1 MAEPGY
7 PAARHVA
14 ATVQEHFA
22 RHLAVARAQGRID
35 LGEEPQA
42 HFIEAIIDAGFW
54 ASLRRE
60 EGVTPTI
67 SLALLPPGNAGQAL
81 TFSEWLPLYPAA
93 LAKLAPAVERPGIHL
108 GVWPVDGQ
116 LRVWGTTRSIPAF
129 CFVLEVIGSGLLVVK
144 HRNEP
149 FGKFVNIAVLEG
161 DQIKIVDE
169 STAAGPECPGLL
181 KSLLGQSEVTAD
193 GESVNLLVHLAASM
207 RAHRR
212 GGALLIVPES
222 DDQWRESIVEP
233 VVYAVAPKFT
243 ELADLMAREHEERRT
258 HEWQD
263 DLRRAVD
270 AIAGLTAVDGATIM
284 TTANELVAFGAK
296 ITRRRSRP
304 PVERVLVSEPIRD
317 REPVMIGPS
326 QLGGTR
332 HLSAAQFAQ
341 DQPQSIALVASQD
354 GRFTIFRWS
363 PCADIV
369 HAHRVEALLL

>member
-7 PAARHVA
+7 PAARQVA
-14 ATVQEHFA
+14 ATVREHFA
-22 RHLAVARAQGRID
+22 RHLAEARGAGRTD
-35 LGEEPQA
+35 LGVVPEAE
-42 HFIEAIIDAGFW
+42 FIEAIIDAGFW

-60 EGVTPTI
+60 EGATPTI

-81 TFSEWLPLYPAA
+81 TFARWLPLRPAA

-108 GVWPVDGQ
+108 GVWPVEGQ

-129 CFVLEVIGSGLLVVK
+129 CFVLEVLGSGLLVIK

-161 DQIKIVDE
+161 DQIKIVDDR
-169 STAAGPECPGLL
+169 SAGPDCPGVL
-181 KSLLGQSEVTAD
+181 KALLGRHEVTLGGD
-193 GESVNLLVHLAASM
+193 SVNPLVHLAASM

-212 GGALLIVPES
+212 GGALLIVPDGS
-222 DDQWRESIVEP
+222 NRWQESIVEP
-233 VVYAVAPKFT
+233 VVYAVSPRFT
-243 ELADLMAREHEERRT
+243 ELRDLMARAHEERRT
-258 HEWQD
+258 HEWQE
-263 DLRRAVD
+263 DLKRAVD

-296 ITRRRSRP
+296 ITRRGHLP
-304 PVERVLVSEPIRD
+304 GVERVLVTEPIRHHV
-317 REPVMIGPS
+317 PVEVSTS

-341 DQPQSIALVASQD
+341 DQPDAVALVASQD
-354 GRFTIFRWS
+354 GRFTIFKWS
-363 PCADIV
+363 QGDGIV
-369 HAHRVEALLL
+369 HAHRVEVLLL